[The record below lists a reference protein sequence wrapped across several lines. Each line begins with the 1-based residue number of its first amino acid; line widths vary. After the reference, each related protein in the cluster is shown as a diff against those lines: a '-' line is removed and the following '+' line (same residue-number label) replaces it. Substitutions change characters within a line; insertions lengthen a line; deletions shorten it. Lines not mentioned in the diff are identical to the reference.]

1 MSNFLEKGMN
11 YARGRWALAHNQWRK
26 FLRRQ
31 YPDQHQ
37 LTSTTE
43 MNRYPELF
51 REARERWSGDQPRLL
66 SYGCSTGEEC
76 ATLEKYFEPGLIV
89 GADINEA
96 NLREARRKFSSPRLQ
111 FVPSDPAILMT
122 YGPFDFVFALSVL
135 CRWED
140 TRDVEDCTAIYSFEK
155 FASAT
160 AFLDLLVAPG
170 GLLVIYNS
178 NFRFEDTATFSASYT
193 IEETPAIADSGFVHK
208 FDRNN
213 RRIREVHRACIY
225 RKASRA

>member
-11 YARGRWALAHNQWRK
+11 YTLGRWALARNQWRK
-26 FLRRQ
+26 FLRRR

-51 REARERWSGDQPRLL
+51 RAVRERWPGDQPRIL

-76 ATLEKYFEPGLIV
+76 ATLENYFQPGLIV
-89 GADINEA
+89 GADINED
-96 NLREARRKFSSPRLQ
+96 NLREARKRFSSPRLH
-111 FVPSDPAILMT
+111 FVQSDPAILMT
-122 YGPFDFVFALSVL
+122 YGPFDIVFALSVL

-160 AFLDLLVAPG
+160 ALLDLLVAPG

-178 NFRFEDTATFSASYT
+178 NFRFEDTITYSASYS
-193 IEETPAIADSGFVHK
+193 IEATPALTDSGFVHK
-208 FDRNN
+208 FDQHN
-213 RRIREVHRACIY
+213 RRIREVHRVCIY
-225 RKASRA
+225 RKVDRA